1 MKGWKDL
8 TGQKGL
14 TSQHV
19 SPFTDNFIFP
29 LFSSKMLV
37 LKSLSEGR
45 KEFRVCVHIEWL
57 RKSGS

>member
-1 MKGWKDL
+1 M

-45 KEFRVCVHIEWL
+45 KEF
-57 RKSGS
+57 